1 VDDGIV
7 TTRPRSQALPWAV
20 AGALAVTSAG
30 LGWLAFGPDNT
41 GDPVAASI
49 TAFARQNRLTVFS
62 AELSTVV
69 SSTDER
75 LFGMLESR
83 QIAVIP
89 ARVEYGLDLS
99 GMDAQDVAWDA
110 EANELRVTLPQVT
123 VGRPNLDEARAQYLR
138 EGVFITRDAQDNLT
152 RDNTR
157 EAERLAA
164 NQAANPVL
172 LDLARDAATAAI
184 RQNLAIPLAATGHAD
199 ARITVRFSGEA
210 RGPD

>member
-1 VDDGIV
+1 MDDDLM
-7 TTRPRSQALPWAV
+7 TTRTRSPALPWAL

-30 LGWLAFGPDNT
+30 LGWLAFGPDDT

-49 TAFARQNRLTVFS
+49 TAFTRQNRLTVFS

-99 GMDAQDVAWDA
+99 GMDTGDVTWD
-110 EANELRVTLPQVT
+110 EPANELRVTLPQVT

-138 EGVFITRDAQDNLT
+138 EGVFITRDAQDSLT

-172 LDLARDAATAAI
+172 LDLARNAARDAIA
-184 RQNLAIPLAATGHAD
+184 QNLAIPLAATGHAD
-199 ARITVRFSGEA
+199 ARITVRFAGEPQ
-210 RGPD
+210 G